1 MLPNYAYPSAVAGI
15 LCQPA
20 SFHMCSWSHYS
31 LVHKNKAHQGLVTV
45 AQPRLDDRR
54 TEEGLIE
61 RSFFHNIP
69 FLEHMTMVFPFWIH
83 LRSRA
88 EVGVQRRDF
97 PTWKC
102 WIIFWR
108 SGIIQSERNYWKPR
122 VYAGFAACFVARAFS
137 LLSAP
142 KQRKHKAKGWAP
154 ELATFLPFPP
164 LCCYTLHH
172 LNTRVYGGIRLIQTN
187 LFARSVFFFLLR
199 FP

>member
-1 MLPNYAYPSAVAGI
+1 MLPSYACSSAAAGI

-20 SFHMCSWSHYS
+20 SFHMSSWSHYS

-45 AQPRLDDRR
+45 AQPWLDDRC
-54 TEEGLIE
+54 TEEGLING
-61 RSFFHNIP
+61 SFFHNIL
-69 FLEHMTMVFPFWIH
+69 FLEHKTMVFPFWIH
-83 LRSRA
+83 LRRRA
-88 EVGVQRRDF
+88 EVSVQRRDF

-142 KQRKHKAKGWAP
+142 KHKENTKRKADLRNWR
-154 ELATFLPFPP
+154 LPFPFL
-164 LCCYTLHH
+164 LCAVTHFIILTPVCTE
-172 LNTRVYGGIRLIQTN
+172 VYGSFKPICFWDL
-187 LFARSVFFFLLR
+187 FFFLLC